1 MITLSLYFINNCISL
16 LQDNAVYS
24 ASSSTDSKQSHERCG
39 KILPV
44 LQETEEIIMLGGP
57 KHNSYI
63 NTKNR
68 SNISNKR
75 KSLNNVDSIIE
86 SVVKDTS
93 GLQTGV
99 NLINNSNIT
108 SPASKTVSNGPGR
121 FFVSNT
127 YAQTEPF
134 PETAQKFK
142 KVSLN
147 SVIST
152 FGSKDEK
159 NNLGLLTVSTSP
171 VQSLHTRLNDI
182 MSTVIHQV
190 TQECSVATVDL
201 FDGFSLEKLL
211 CPGCCKKLNGSKVVS
226 TETPKYREATSAC
239 RAVAR

>member
-1 MITLSLYFINNCISL
+1 
-16 LQDNAVYS
+16 
-24 ASSSTDSKQSHERCG
+24 
-39 KILPV
+39 
-44 LQETEEIIMLGGP
+44 MLGGP
-57 KHNSYI
+57 KNNSYI
-63 NTKNR
+63 DTKNR

-75 KSLNNVDSIIE
+75 KSLNHVDSIIE
-86 SVVKDTS
+86 FVVKDTS

-121 FFVSNT
+121 FFASNT

-134 PETAQKFK
+134 PETVQKSK

-147 SVIST
+147 SVNST
-152 FGSKDEK
+152 SGSKDEK
-159 NNLGLLTVSTSP
+159 KNLGLLNVSISP

-226 TETPKYREATSAC
+226 TETPKSRETTNAC
-239 RAVAR
+239 RLVAR